1 MVRYSACVKTEFI
14 SLIKKTSC
22 SYHLS
27 IFNES
32 YSEEEDFSSDE
43 KSPRIADSDSLYS
56 VPDWIKLEQL
66 ESLQWPEVAG
76 LGRGPRH
83 QPPLVQH
90 LLRPRADIADREVVR
105 GDEPAEEILLRGER
119 ALCDRTRS
127 ENTLRLSSCFQYGCS
142 MVQRERVLSSGGMS
156 VCSKHGSAFVD

>member
-1 MVRYSACVKTEFI
+1 MSPLRD
-14 SLIKKTSC
+14 
-22 SYHLS
+22 
-27 IFNES
+27 
-32 YSEEEDFSSDE
+32 SEEEDFSSDE

-56 VPDWIKLEQL
+56 DLDCIQL
-66 ESLQWPEVAG
+66 ESLQRPEVAG
-76 LGRGPRH
+76 LGRGPRQ

-90 LLRPRADIADREVVR
+90 LLRPRADIADREVVG

-156 VCSKHGSAFVD
+156 ACSKHGSAFVRTDGGKQLWSPSRSVEIQMVVWKLTCR